1 MSARLTRH
9 LQWRP
14 PGGFGLHLDV
24 YKAPRERAAY
34 LLRIAAAVEHSIMVQ
49 YLFAAWSLGG
59 PHLKD
64 PKQIALAR
72 EWQTTILDVA
82 REEMGHLATVENML
96 TLIGGVPTFSRG
108 DYPAFSNLYPF
119 AFALEPLTKRSL
131 ARYIMAEMPSEAL
144 LKEHGLSD
152 RIGKIAGLLRVRKN
166 ERQAHRVGILYD
178 EIVNL
183 FTAPPVSSVAGSK
196 AGSYIASADI
206 QAGSLNYQVRPGE
219 WKLRYDDLLIRTA
232 SNREQAIQA
241 LQNISDQ
248 GEGTGLT
255 PLNQSH
261 FGRFLQIYHAFPDE
275 GDWQPARKLAKN
287 PTTDP
292 DDGKASLIR
301 NREAGIWAHLFNL
314 HYKMLLMFLTHSFA
328 IEAPAGQ
335 KENSPRALLITWTFG
350 EMYHLRSIAEILM
363 TLPLGDH
370 SGNAA
375 GPPFEM
381 PVSLALA
388 AREPDRWRLH
398 RDLIGASQNYVE
410 RLENTR
416 SGKKHASYLQGLRQV
431 NAKAL
436 QQAITLVGA

>member
-96 TLIGGVPTFSRG
+96 TLIGGVPSFARG
-108 DYPAFSNLYPF
+108 DYPAVSNLYPF

-275 GDWQPARKLAKN
+275 GDWQPARKLA
-287 PTTDP
+287 
-292 DDGKASLIR
+292 R
-301 NREAGIWAHLFNL
+301 
-314 HYKMLLMFLTHSFA
+314 
-328 IEAPAGQ
+328 
-335 KENSPRALLITWTFG
+335 
-350 EMYHLRSIAEILM
+350 
-363 TLPLGDH
+363 
-370 SGNAA
+370 
-375 GPPFEM
+375 
-381 PVSLALA
+381 
-388 AREPDRWRLH
+388 
-398 RDLIGASQNYVE
+398 
-410 RLENTR
+410 
-416 SGKKHASYLQGLRQV
+416 
-431 NAKAL
+431 
-436 QQAITLVGA
+436 